1 MNNAFLFQ
9 KFNSIFIPSKNLL
22 FNIFLLMK
30 SKEPLS
36 IVLVLKNNNR
46 RFFSLAQD
54 FFKCLS
60 PFCISGLTKNIEKLL
75 CINLKTIKLLK
86 SSHIWIF
93 SQCRLSM
100 FIHFSSIF
108 SNHFLSFEIM
118 RFALKKEFFKK
129 STGNKVFAN
138 TFLFLN
144 NISLKSDL
152 GVFLSKQLRKI
163 VPVETNAKKIIENIS
178 KCILFDFNDS
188 LKIMEFRC
196 YAINNNYL
204 LLSRRARKLKKL
216 KKINQYN
223 NKHKYALGKFKNNLP
238 LIKRSGRQQQQQKK
252 NTIRIIEMGPRFTTK
267 ILNLN

>member
-1 MNNAFLFQ
+1 
-9 KFNSIFIPSKNLL
+9 
-22 FNIFLLMK
+22 MK
-30 SKEPLS
+30 LKEPLS
-36 IVLVLKNNNR
+36 IVVVLKNNNR

-60 PFCISGLTKNIEKLL
+60 PFCISGLTKNIEKLM

-86 SSHIWIF
+86 LSHIWIF

-118 RFALKKEFFKK
+118 RFALKKEFSKK
-129 STGNKVFAN
+129 STGNKVFASI
-138 TFLFLN
+138 FLFLN

-163 VPVETNAKKIIENIS
+163 VPIETNAKKIIENIS

-204 LLSRRARKLKKL
+204 LLSRKARKLNKL
-216 KKINQYN
+216 KKINQHN
-223 NKHKYALGKFKNNLP
+223 NIHRYASGKCKNNP
-238 LIKRSGRQQQQQKK
+238 LLFKRLGQQQQK
-252 NTIRIIEMGPRFTTK
+252 NTIRIIEIGPRFTTK